1 MWTLCGKTYS
11 SRLITGSSLFT
22 SAEVLSEAIA
32 ASGAE
37 LVTVA
42 LRHAATKHHDV
53 TATQNILEELGLDLL
68 PGVAGCHQAKDAI
81 TTAYQAR
88 DLLGTHVIKLDIIGD
103 EATLAP
109 DTAAT
114 VDAAAKLLKQGFDVL
129 PVTNDD
135 IVAARRLVEAGCTT
149 LLLRGSVDGGPH
161 RGLALVLAMRSLRA
175 RLPDATL
182 IIDGGI
188 TRPSEAALAMELGF
202 DGVIIEEAIALAR
215 DPITMAEA
223 FADAVVAGRMG
234 FEAGLKDA
242 RDVSGADHPL
252 LGTPFWHTM
261 PT

>member
-22 SAEVLSEAIA
+22 SPEVMSEAIA

-53 TATQNILEELGLDLL
+53 TATQRLLEELGLDLL
-68 PGVAGCHQAKDAI
+68 PATAGCHLAKDAV

-88 DLLGTHVIKLDIIGD
+88 DLLGTAVIKLDIVGD
-103 EATLAP
+103 ETTSAP
-109 DTAAT
+109 DTAAAM
-114 VDAAAKLLKQGFDVL
+114 DATAKLLKQGFEVL
-129 PVTNDD
+129 PVTNGDV
-135 IVAARRLVEAGCTT
+135 VAARRLVEAGCTT
-149 LLLRGSVDGGPH
+149 LLLRGSAGGAF
-161 RGLALVLAMRSLRA
+161 RGLAHVLAMRDLRA
-175 RLPDATL
+175 RLPDTAL
-182 IIDGGI
+182 IIDGGLD
-188 TRPSEAALAMELGF
+188 RPSEAALAMELGF
-202 DGVIIEEAIALAR
+202 DGVIIDEAIALAR

-234 FEAGLKDA
+234 YEAGLKETLDA
-242 RDVSGADHPL
+242 STSGHPL
-252 LGTPFWHTM
+252 LGTPIWHTM